1 MAWIQFRF
9 DKIQL
14 AKGFMKITKL
24 VTLILL
30 LIPIIWASNPD
41 RSKKKQNVD
50 QFKLHAIP
58 VEQIS
63 VDSIG
68 LIVYFDIPNSSLQFT
83 KVDTI
88 FSASFEAIISL
99 RDDDDQQITR
109 HIWTGN
115 VNVSDYRASISNK
128 LFTTL
133 HTKIYVPSQE
143 LLIYGELFD
152 KETRSSGDQ
161 ELEISLT
168 EFADDAILLPL
179 RILKKRTGDWGIGED
194 LMPVL
199 DGRILMED
207 NDYHLYACAKIDTGR
222 YKLSVITMDNSD
234 SIKWRQS
241 YNLFTSTGIVKE
253 TIAIPEEILSSFNL
267 KFTVMI
273 HQNSIKLNKSYTVRI
288 VNPGLPVS
296 IRNLEEAIDQL
307 QYLATNEERQK
318 FKKAP
323 KNQLEQ
329 LLREFWESRDPTP
342 NTIKNELMDEYYKR
356 VRYANAQFST
366 FMPGWRSD
374 MGMIFIIFG
383 PPGEIE
389 RLYTSS
395 TRYSGQKWYYYN
407 INRTFIF
414 IDTTGFG
421 DFRLSTPYL
430 RQSSW

>member
-1 MAWIQFRF
+1 
-9 DKIQL
+9 
-14 AKGFMKITKL
+14 MKITKI
-24 VTLILL
+24 VALILL
-30 LIPIIWASNPD
+30 LITIVCARDLD
-41 RSKKKQNVD
+41 RSKDKRNVD
-50 QFKLHAIP
+50 HFKLHAIP
-58 VEQIS
+58 IEKIS
-63 VDSIG
+63 ADSIG
-68 LIVYFDIPNSSLQFT
+68 LIVYFDIPNSSLQFN
-83 KVDTI
+83 KVDTL

-109 HIWTGN
+109 HIWTGS

-133 HTKIYVPSQE
+133 HTKIYVPSKE
-143 LLIYGELFD
+143 LLLYGELFD

-168 EFADDAILLPL
+168 DFTDDAILFPL
-179 RILKKRTGDWGIGED
+179 NILKKRTGEWGVGED
-194 LMPVL
+194 MMLVF
-199 DGRILMED
+199 DGKIMMED
-207 NDYHLYACAKIDTGR
+207 NDYHLYVCAKIDSGS
-222 YKLSVITMDNSD
+222 YELSVIAIDNSD
-234 SIKWRQS
+234 SVKWSQS
-241 YNLFTSTGIVKE
+241 QNLVTSTGHIKE

-267 KFTVMI
+267 KFTVKI
-273 HQNSIKLNKSYTVRI
+273 RQNSIGLNKSYTIRI

-307 QYLATNEERQK
+307 QYLATVKEKQI

-356 VRYANAQFST
+356 IRYANAQFST
-366 FMPGWRSD
+366 FLPGWRSD

-383 PPGEIE
+383 PPSDIE

-395 TRYSGQKWYYYN
+395 TRYSGQKWYYPN